1 MSVQAIQG
9 ISSLPVDT
17 IGQTQGTSTAEASS
31 FKDLVND
38 YLSETNDVQL
48 EAGEAIQKMA
58 AGDVEN
64 IHDVMIA
71 VEKGRLSLELV
82 MEIRSKLLD
91 AYRELMR
98 MQM

>member
-1 MSVQAIQG
+1 MSVHAIQG
-9 ISSLPVDT
+9 ISSLPVET
-17 IGQTQGTSTAEASS
+17 IGQTQSTSTAEASS

-38 YLSETNDVQL
+38 YLNETNNVQL

-82 MEIRSKLLD
+82 LEIRSKLLD

>member
-9 ISSLPVDT
+9 ISSLPAEI
-17 IGQTQGTSTAEASS
+17 IGQTQSKGTAEASS
-31 FKDLVND
+31 FKELVND
-38 YLSETNDVQL
+38 YLNETNNVQL
-48 EAGEAIQKMA
+48 DAGEAIQKMA

-82 MEIRSKLLD
+82 LEIRNKLLD